1 MSKFNLDEDVK
12 KLAPYVTN
20 IQKYSL
26 STYVDSDCYMGFFK
40 NRPVFKFT
48 DNKIHILN
56 YSKSQSSFH
65 NDTTSIKKAIKL
77 IIESVECLKQ
87 YENEKKLKEIDKDF
101 E

>member
-26 STYVDSDCYMGFFK
+26 NDYCYMGFFK
-40 NRPVFKFT
+40 NKPVFKMT
-48 DNKIHILN
+48 DKNIHILN
-56 YSKSQSSFH
+56 FAKSQISFH
-65 NDTTSIKKAIKL
+65 NDTTSIKKAIEM
-77 IIESVECLKQ
+77 IIESVTFLKQ

-101 E
+101 V